1 METGVINY
9 AVYENRTEYLGVAE
23 VTMPTVQFLTQTI
36 KGAGIAGEVE
46 SILTG
51 QMQAMEV
58 GFKWHV
64 LTKQAMALS
73 TPKQH
78 TLELR
83 EVQQSMGATGAISVT
98 GVKHILKITPKS
110 MSGGSLKPQSTS
122 DPETKASVQYWA
134 EYRDG
139 KMVMELDPLGYKC
152 LMSGTDYLASVRK
165 AMGK

>member
-1 METGVINY
+1 METGVINF
-9 AVYENRTEYLGVAE
+9 AVYEGRTEYIGVAE
-23 VTMPTVQFLTQTI
+23 VTMPTLQFLTQTI

-51 QMQAMEV
+51 QMQAMEI
-58 GFKWHV
+58 GFKW
-64 LTKQAMALS
+64 LTLTQQAMQLS
-73 TPKQH
+73 DPKQH

-83 EVQQSMGATGAISVT
+83 EVQQNMGDTGALSVT
-98 GVKHILKITPKS
+98 GVKHIVKVTPKS

-139 KMVMELDPLGYKC
+139 NLVMELDPLGYKC
-152 LMSGTDYLASVRK
+152 VMNGTDYLAPVRQ